1 MLKHRFPLSDSDR
14 QVALEALPSAN
25 EEEKTG
31 GIPIRIRGRDKD
43 ALRGSLF
50 IGWLLAR
57 HALLPLL
64 SPDFLALR
72 SVIGRELD
80 VVQVMK

>member
-14 QVALEALPSAN
+14 QVALEALSSAN

-43 ALRGSLF
+43 A
-50 IGWLLAR
+50 
-57 HALLPLL
+57 HALLVCFLSTSPLL
-64 SPDFLALR
+64 FSDFLALR
-72 SVIGRELD
+72 SEIG
-80 VVQVMK
+80 